1 LETPQPYPNKQKL
14 SIKHNNSGKRPVA
27 TYIIEFPEEFF
38 YLDQTQFKPRNLSGG
53 YQGDGMEAAQVDSG
67 EASMVL
73 DTMVEG
79 GPVLAPPPLSTLPDF
94 FQVPPPFFH
103 PEQLVLVFEI

>member
-1 LETPQPYPNKQKL
+1 L

-27 TYIIEFPEEFF
+27 TYIIQEEFPEEFF
-38 YLDQTQFKPRNLSGG
+38 YLDHVDTIQTKESIVE
-53 YQGDGMEAAQVDSG
+53 DIKAMEAMEAAQVDSG